1 MFQANHACRTQ
12 DKNRHKIVPGACRT
26 ELPTK
31 IVLKTRFGTLRAPFW
46 RGLGHS
52 WAPLGRH
59 LASFGALLGGSWPLL
74 GAPWAHL
81 GRFLGALGRLL
92 VGLGWILGTFWLLG
106 ALQASILEG
115 FGGVSG
121 WVLEA
126 LRAMFRRS
134 FLYDLTVVAPC
145 FYLRSNHAL
154 SFTCAFGAS
163 PPVRRSVHRTSA
175 ASRRESRACQTV
187 IPSSPLL
194 PASKACFQ
202 N

>member
-1 MFQANHACRTQ
+1 MLSAHIKKRHNIAPRAFRT
-12 DKNRHKIVPGACRT
+12 A
-26 ELPTK
+26 LPTK
-31 IVLKTRFGTLRAPFW
+31 IALQIRLGARPTRSW
-46 RGLGHS
+46 RDLGPC

-134 FLYDLTVVAPC
+134 FSYDLTVVAPC

-163 PPVRRSVHRTSA
+163 PLVRRSVHRTWNY
-175 ASRRESRACQTV
+175 
-187 IPSSPLL
+187 SP
-194 PASKACFQ
+194 CT
-202 N
+202 